1 VLGLEIGR
9 VTLIVFSI
17 SVLVLAG
24 FSANEKVYA
33 GGGNGECVAD
43 YDCAGENTI
52 ISVNIIGDPVIYLD
66 SENKMIRAKVV
77 IENFD
82 PAGDGYYFVKVTNSS
97 GYVVKETEIFPM
109 NKGNQIYGTEFAH
122 IITTQVPGT
131 FQILIYTEFGTATA
145 TATVSLLETK
155 PNVQQSVEEE
165 AAPESEP
172 APATKKVPGWIKNNA
187 KWWSEG
193 QIVDSDFVSGIQF
206 MIKER
211 IINIPNL
218 PEQASETAEEKIPD
232 WIQNNAGWWADGL
245 ISEDDFVNGI
255 KYLVEK
261 GIIKV

>member
-1 VLGLEIGR
+1 MLGLEIGR

-17 SVLVLAG
+17 SILVLAG

-66 SENKMIRAKVV
+66 SENKMIRVKVV

-109 NKGNQIYGTEFAH
+109 NKGNQIWGTEFAH

-145 TATVSLLETK
+145 TATVSLLETN
-155 PNVQQSVEEE
+155 PNVEESVKEE
-165 AAPESEP
+165 ADQSSNQTATIQNPSNPVDISVAAPLKQVAQGVLPNEIICKE
-172 APATKKVPGWIKNNA
+172 GLELIIKNNGSPA
-187 KWWSEG
+187 CVKP
-193 QIVDSDFVSGIQF
+193 
-206 MIKER
+206 K
-211 IINIPNL
+211 
-218 PEQASETAEEKIPD
+218 TAEILIER
-232 WIQNNAGWWADGL
+232 GWAN
-245 ISEDDFVNGI
+245 S
-255 KYLVEK
+255 
-261 GIIKV
+261 